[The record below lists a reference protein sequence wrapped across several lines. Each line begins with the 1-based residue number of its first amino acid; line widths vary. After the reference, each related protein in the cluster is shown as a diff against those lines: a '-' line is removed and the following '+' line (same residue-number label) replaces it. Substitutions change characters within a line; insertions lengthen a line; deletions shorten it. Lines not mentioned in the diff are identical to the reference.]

1 MKAVIDLHKFVVASD
16 ADGALLFLGAW
27 QRHVEIREAADPGQH
42 GVFDTRPEAQERAAE
57 LIRMAE
63 EESPFG
69 CKVPCDDHSRC
80 VGFHPQAWEVRMSV
94 TPAGK

>member
-1 MKAVIDLHKFVVASD
+1 
-16 ADGALLFLGAW
+16 
-27 QRHVEIREAADPGQH
+27 
-42 GVFDTRPEAQERAAE
+42 VFDARPEAQERAAE

-94 TPAGK
+94 TPADK